1 MKTLTIWIPLWVI
14 IVAVCAVVVVVL
26 AMRGAQ

>member
-1 MKTLTIWIPLWVI
+1 MMKTLTIWIPLWLI

-26 AMRGAQ
+26 AMR